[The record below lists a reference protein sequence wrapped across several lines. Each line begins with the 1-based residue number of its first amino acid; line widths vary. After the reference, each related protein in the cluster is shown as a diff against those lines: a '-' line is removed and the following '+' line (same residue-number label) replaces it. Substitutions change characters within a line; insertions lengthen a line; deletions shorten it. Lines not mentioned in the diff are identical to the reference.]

1 MTSRPVRKY
10 NPGFL
15 TDVELLDTFCVR
27 QVEFES
33 LLDTLRGCTGPANQP
48 QILIGPRGSGKTTL
62 LLRVAAELRRD
73 SSLSARFFPVVFA
86 EESYEVST
94 AGEFW
99 LECLFQ
105 LADQAP
111 EKPDGPDLRRTAEAL
126 RGDLDDRSL
135 ADRCLGALRSFA
147 ERENKRLVLFVE
159 NLNTLFRDMADS
171 EAGWRLRKVLQTEPG
186 IVLVASAT
194 HRFDEMDDPD
204 HAFYDTFRV
213 CVLRR
218 LDTAECATLWE
229 GVSGR
234 KVEHRT
240 IRSLEILTGGSPRLI
255 AIVARFGAAQSFR
268 NLMDELL
275 DLVDDHTEYFRSHLE
290 ALPPQERRVYLAL
303 ADLWHPATTR
313 EIAERCRLGTS
324 KCSAQLKRLKERDVV
339 QVEGGTARRKEYYL
353 TERLYN
359 IYYLLRR
366 RRSPTPLVDAL
377 IRFMEFFYSPP
388 ELAALGA
395 QMARDAAQLPAE
407 IRTLYRSAF
416 AKLAAV
422 PTLTTYRRD
431 LRKVAPDD
439 FAMSMEQYLSSGGDG
454 VIPHEGATKPS
465 PPPSVP
471 SVGPE
476 EDAKLQDLASGL
488 LEASRSGTDEAFN
501 EATASYDAALARLAL
516 SEVPARLEPIAA
528 ALVNRSTEL
537 FGRKQVEAARLVC
550 EDVVSRFGAIED
562 MRLVAPV
569 LKAMVNKG
577 AILADLDRPD
587 EALEAWDD
595 VVARSSDFEEPS
607 LHETVAISLVNKGMV
622 LARLNRSA
630 DVLKACDQVVTRFGH
645 SREPELAKQVAMA
658 LVNSGAALSE
668 LDRSED
674 AIAAWDDV
682 VRRYG
687 ERKEHPV
694 RECVVKALE
703 NKAIALVSLERHE
716 NAVAVWDELIH
727 HGDHSEEPMIEPVAK
742 ALGSKGVALV
752 ALGRAE
758 DALSCWNDLATR
770 FDRKNLPDLAHTV
783 AKSLSNQGTALLA
796 LGRPENALAAWSAVV
811 ERFGSSDDPE
821 VLKVVATSLGNTAQ
835 VFGQTG
841 RPEDALSS
849 SDELLQRFG
858 EHEGAEFTHEVARA
872 FLCKVDA
879 CFSLNRPDTALAACD
894 TALDRFRTSDQREG
908 HERVSAFLVNRG
920 MALVALDR
928 PLDAIGSWDDV
939 IRCYG
944 QSDEPDLAESVAIA
958 LANKGLALRRIG
970 RLDDAVLAWDEVSRR
985 FLESKSQGL
994 HCHAA
999 RALVNK
1005 GIVLLDL
1012 GEPEKAVEAWTH
1024 VVRRF
1029 RDSDVPDLRQQ
1040 CVVALMN
1047 TGTTFFR
1054 QGKLEAAVTAWD
1066 QVVHSGRTDDDLGLL
1081 KIQASALASKAV
1093 AFVRQE
1099 NGVDDAMASWDEIVR
1114 RFGESG
1120 GSVLPEFV
1128 AQALVEKAALL
1139 INQNRGNEALGPCD
1153 EVVRRFGNNEES
1165 ALRNRIGQ
1173 ALVLKGEALQRMDRS
1188 NDALAVYGEAVRHCE
1203 PDPTAELVYW
1213 KDLALL
1219 GVVDIQ
1225 LKAGQYAAAVET
1237 AGLVLG
1243 DGHTKPPEVRWR
1255 AHLLRAQAVLT
1266 QPNSAAAV
1274 RDIEELLKILEEWDS
1289 PPRETIQSL
1298 LILACSVG
1306 SEQMIHLIE
1315 ASPAKDFL
1323 LPFSTALRWEL
1334 GRQPRVPREVEEVAK
1349 DLQSEL
1355 AKLRGDRS
1363 IPPD

>member
-1 MTSRPVRKY
+1 MTAHPVRKY

-15 TDVELLDTFCVR
+15 SDAELVDTFCVR

-62 LLRVAAELRRD
+62 LLRVVAEIRRD
-73 SSLSARFFPVVFA
+73 PALSARFFPVVFA

-111 EKPDGPDLRRTAEAL
+111 EQPDGPDLRRTAEAL

-135 ADRCLGALRSFA
+135 ADRCMGALRSFA
-147 ERENKRLVLFVE
+147 DRENKRLVLFVE

-186 IVLVASAT
+186 IVLIASAT
-194 HRFDEMDDPD
+194 HRFDEMDHPD

-234 KVEHRT
+234 EVQHRT

-255 AIVARFGAAQSFR
+255 AIVARFGAARSFR

-303 ADLWHPATTR
+303 ADLWQPATTR

-395 QMARDAAQLPAE
+395 QMARDSAQLPAE
-407 IRTLYRSAF
+407 MRTLYREALE
-416 AKLAAV
+416 KLAAS
-422 PTLTTYRRD
+422 PTLTPYMQD
-431 LRKVAPDD
+431 LHVDVPDGLATSIER
-439 FAMSMEQYLSSGGDG
+439 FLSLPGYVVPS
-454 VIPHEGATKPS
+454 HENTDSPS
-465 PPPSVP
+465 PWASVP
-471 SVGPE
+471 SVSAN
-476 EDAKLQDLASGL
+476 EDARLQKLASDL
-488 LEASRSGTDEAFN
+488 LAASRSGTDAAFK
-501 EATASYDAALARLAL
+501 EATASYDAELFRLAL
-516 SEVPARLEPIAA
+516 TEVPARLEPLAA

-537 FGRKQVEAARLVC
+537 FGRKKVEAALLVC
-550 EDVVSRFGAIED
+550 EDVVHRFGAIED
-562 MRLVAPV
+562 TRLVASV
-569 LKAMVNKG
+569 SKALVNKG
-577 AILADLDRPD
+577 AILAELDRPD

-595 VVARSSDFEEPS
+595 VAGRFSGIDEPS
-607 LHETVAISLVNKGMV
+607 LRETTAISLVNKSVV
-622 LARLNRSA
+622 LARLNRSN
-630 DVLKACDQVVTRFGH
+630 DVLKACDEVVTRFGN
-645 SREPELAKQVAMA
+645 SQAPELAKQVAMA
-658 LVNSGAALSE
+658 LVNSGAALSG

-687 ERKEHPV
+687 ERKEQAV

-703 NKAIALVSLERHE
+703 NKGIALASLERHE
-716 NAVAVWDELIH
+716 DEVAVWDELIH
-727 HGDHSEEPMIEPVAK
+727 HGDSREEPIIEPVAR

-758 DALSCWNDLATR
+758 DALSCWNDLVTR
-770 FDRKNLPDLAHTV
+770 FDRKDLPDLEHTI

-796 LGRPENALAAWSAVV
+796 LGRPEDALASWSAVV
-811 ERFGSSDDPE
+811 ERFGSSEDKE
-821 VLKVVATSLGNTAQ
+821 VLGVVATSLGNTAE
-835 VFGQTG
+835 VLGPMD
-841 RPEDALSS
+841 RPEDALNA
-849 SDELLQRFG
+849 SDEVLQRFG
-858 EHEGAEFTHEVARA
+858 DHEGTEFIHEVARA

-894 TALDRFRTSDQREG
+894 AALSRLRGNGQRG
-908 HERVSAFLVNRG
+908 RHDSVSAFLVNRG

-928 PLDAIGSWDDV
+928 PSEAIASWDEV
-939 IRCYG
+939 VRRYG
-944 QSDEPDLAESVAIA
+944 QSDEPKLAEAVAIA
-958 LANKGLALRRIG
+958 LANKGLALRRG
-970 RLDDAVLAWDEVSRR
+970 RRLDDAVVAWDEVSRR
-985 FLESKSQGL
+985 FLESESQVL

-1005 GIVLLDL
+1005 GITLLDL

-1040 CVVALMN
+1040 CVMALMN
-1047 TGTTFFR
+1047 TGTTFLGE
-1054 QGKLEAAVTAWD
+1054 GKLEAAVAAW
-1066 QVVHSGRTDDDLGLL
+1066 
-1081 KIQASALASKAV
+1081 
-1093 AFVRQE
+1093 
-1099 NGVDDAMASWDEIVR
+1099 
-1114 RFGESG
+1114 
-1120 GSVLPEFV
+1120 
-1128 AQALVEKAALL
+1128 
-1139 INQNRGNEALGPCD
+1139 D
-1153 EVVRRFGNNEES
+1153 EVVRHFGNSEES

-1255 AHLLRAQAVLT
+1255 AHLLRARAVLL
-1266 QPNSAAAV
+1266 QPDAAAAV
-1274 RDIEELLKILEEWDS
+1274 RDIEELLKILEEWHA

-1298 LILACSVG
+1298 LILTRSIG
-1306 SEQMIHLIE
+1306 SEQMIHLID

-1323 LPFSTALRWEL
+1323 LPVTTALQWEL
-1334 GRQPRVPREVEEVAK
+1334 GGHPRVPREVEEVAK
-1349 DLQSEL
+1349 DIRAEL
-1355 AKLRGDRS
+1355 KKLRGGTS
-1363 IPPD
+1363 ASAA